1 MKRFKIGERVNY
13 RPLECGGQV
22 ISKNPDKS
30 ITLKLSQPN
39 VDNLNIVEVS
49 PPFTLVEH
57 LGERYHH

>member
-1 MKRFKIGERVNY
+1 MKRFRLGEWINY

-30 ITLKLSQPN
+30 ITIKLSQPN
-39 VDNLNIVEVS
+39 IKNLDIVTVN

-57 LGERYHH
+57 